1 MRERA
6 RFAPSPTGPLH
17 IGGARTALFNYLIA
31 KKNGGDFVLRIED
44 TDSQRTVPGAEEHIL
59 KSLEWLGL
67 IPDEKP
73 YRQSERKEIYLNH
86 AKTLIEKGFAYYSFD
101 TLEDLSAMKK
111 KHGNDFKYRH
121 DNNIGLKNTFTLAK
135 EEAESLIN
143 NGDFVVRMVAPKNET
158 ILATDQIRGELSFNS
173 NELEDK
179 VILKSDGMPTY
190 HLANVVDDKDMK
202 ITSVVRG
209 EEWLS
214 SLPFHVL
221 LYRYFDWAPPRF
233 FHLPLILKTTGKGKL
248 SKRDAEEQGFPV
260 FPLGWRGS
268 VGFKE
273 YGFLPEGLIN
283 YLALLG
289 WGNESDKEKYSL
301 EELVSVFDSAGIQK
315 SGAQFDIKK
324 ATWINHLHIKEGS
337 TKKIIKASGEK
348 FDELVSLFGEEKSNQ
363 VISLVKERLNLI
375 VDLQKEV
382 DFFLNSPS
390 SYDPKV
396 LNKLNKEE
404 ALIVLKFCTLAV
416 RVSKDSA
423 AIKEGLFRESTKN
436 KISFGQT
443 MKTLRLAIVGALKG
457 PDLFKI
463 VEIIGTGEA
472 LKRINKLTKTLKQ

>member
-17 IGGARTALFNYLIA
+17 IGGVRTALFNYLIA
-31 KKNGGDFVLRIED
+31 KKNGGDFILRIED
-44 TDSQRTVPGAEEHIL
+44 TDSQRTVPGAEEYII

-73 YRQSERKEIYLNH
+73 YKQSERKEIYLNH
-86 AKTLIEKGFAYYSFD
+86 AKALIEKGFAYYSFD

-121 DNNIGLKNTFTLAK
+121 DSNIGLKNTFTLDK
-135 EEAESLIN
+135 EDAEKLIK

-179 VILKSDGMPTY
+179 IILKSDGMPTY
-190 HLANVVDDKDMK
+190 HLANVVDDKEMK

-248 SKRDAEEQGFPV
+248 SKRDGEEQGFPV
-260 FPLGWRGS
+260 FPLEWEDS

-289 WGNESDKEKYSL
+289 WNNESDKERYSL
-301 EELVSVFDSAGIQK
+301 EELVSVFDSAGIRK
-315 SGAQFDIKK
+315 SGARFDIKK
-324 ATWINHLHIKEGS
+324 ATWINHLHIKECA
-337 TKKIIKASGEK
+337 TKKIIEASGEK
-348 FDELVSLFGEEKSNQ
+348 INELTSLFGEEKANQ
-363 VISLVKERLNLI
+363 IVSLVKMRLNLI

-382 DFFLNSPS
+382 EFFLNSPS
-390 SYDPKV
+390 NYDPKT
-396 LNKLNKEE
+396 LHRLNKEE
-404 ALIVLKFCTLAV
+404 ALVVLKFCTLQL

-423 AIKEGLFRESTKN
+423 ATKESLFKESTKN

-457 PDLFKI
+457 PDLFKTI
-463 VEIIGTGEA
+463 ELIGTTET
-472 LKRINKLTKTLKQ
+472 LKRIDKLTKTLKQ